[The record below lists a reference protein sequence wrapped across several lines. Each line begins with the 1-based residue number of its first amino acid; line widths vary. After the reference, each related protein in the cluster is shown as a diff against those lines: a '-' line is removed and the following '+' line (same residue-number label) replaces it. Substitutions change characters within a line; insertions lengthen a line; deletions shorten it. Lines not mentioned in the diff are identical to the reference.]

1 MSKQTQLSCNSNV
14 LISTLQ
20 SALKFDEKTT
30 HEGINEMFLKCDS
43 GFGQIDHITFENGL
57 TALNFDINPSEDLIL
72 KIPNN
77 NHHILHFFYALEG
90 ICYHSFDSSEKF
102 SKVDELKT
110 VAVASSRYQQNI
122 IIIKKG
128 ISFKGNLITI
138 DKDDY
143 TYNFEY
149 KNASERQKLLELHTI
164 FDMLRDYL
172 FECAHDLKIAE
183 QLRYIQ
189 SLKVSDS
196 VSFLLQLQA
205 RYQVILSHHIEQL
218 YNETYKERNN
228 TKISRSEI
236 QKIKAVTEH
245 IVDNP
250 GSDHC
255 QDKLCSQF
263 FISQSKL
270 QYGFREIHNT
280 TVSNFTRKVRLDK
293 AKDLLLNSDL
303 NVSEIVYTVGFTSR
317 SYFSKIFK
325 LQFGCNP
332 SAYKSLNKSEHLR
345 FLN

>member
-57 TALNFDINPSEDLIL
+57 TALNFDINPSEDVIL

-270 QYGFREIHNT
+270 
-280 TVSNFTRKVRLDK
+280 
-293 AKDLLLNSDL
+293 
-303 NVSEIVYTVGFTSR
+303 
-317 SYFSKIFK
+317 
-325 LQFGCNP
+325 
-332 SAYKSLNKSEHLR
+332 
-345 FLN
+345 